1 MTHQKHIVFRIVV
14 EAVTAI
20 NCSPKNATAEKRDKA
35 LGAIG
40 MAAELGAIDYHLAD
54 AAQAYVRT
62 AANWRGVKNFPNMEQ
77 WLKEAVEAES
87 EFNRQWVC

>member
-1 MTHQKHIVFRIVV
+1 MTHQQHIVFRIVV

-54 AAQAYVRT
+54 VAQCHIRT
-62 AANWRGVKNFPNMEQ
+62 AATLRGVRDSRYMSQFED
-77 WLKEAVEAES
+77 EALRAKYAFDTE
-87 EFNRQWVC
+87 WGY